1 MSYLLWLVVTWL
13 LLGLCSPMLG
23 SVNGHFYAPDV
34 LVITALFAAH
44 KGNILPAIV
53 TVFAAGLLKDGFCL
67 AAPVGVFTE
76 SAVLTFLAMR
86 MASPH
91 TDLRSPVTLMATA
104 AIASL
109 LNTAMFLLFE
119 TVFHRD
125 FGSHAQALTMAL
137 PLALMTMLA
146 APFQFALLNR
156 VGGMSKR
163 RSAPDGMLH

>member
-34 LVITALFAAH
+34 LVLTALFAAH
-44 KGNILPAIV
+44 RGALLPGIV
-53 TVFAAGLLKDGFCL
+53 TIFAAGLLKDGFCL

-76 SAVLTFLAMR
+76 TAVLTFLGMR
-86 MASPH
+86 LVNPH
-91 TDLRSPVTLMATA
+91 ADLRSPVTLMATA
-104 AIASL
+104 AVASL

-125 FGSHAQALTMAL
+125 FGSHAQALRMAL

-156 VGGMSKR
+156 VGGMTER
-163 RSAPDGMLH
+163 RSTPGGMLR